1 MPCNTTTKLFK
12 KEGASEI
19 IIYIAGKY
27 YAKTVGERLKNT
39 HKAID
44 WGIKIYNEKGHYP
57 LIPHTTHW
65 IEERM
70 DYLGMPPRENE
81 FWYAFDNIIIPKC
94 DAIFKFSKDGES
106 KGADAEEKLAK
117 KLGLIM
123 YKSFDDIPHINE
135 MKSYDDYKF
144 VKTGTTISET
154 VKITPD
160 EHQRRIDEGF

>member
-1 MPCNTTTKLFK
+1 M
-12 KEGASEI
+12 
-19 IIYIAGKY
+19 IIYVAGKY
-27 YAKTVGERLKNT
+27 YAPSVGERLSNT

-81 FWYAFDNIIIPKC
+81 FWYAFDNLIIPKC
-94 DAIFKFSKDGES
+94 DAVFKFSKDGES

-123 YKSFDDIPHINE
+123 YKNFDDIPHINE
-135 MKSYDDYKF
+135 MKPYDDYKF

-154 VKITPD
+154 VKITPN
-160 EHQRRIDEGF
+160 EHQRRIDEGY